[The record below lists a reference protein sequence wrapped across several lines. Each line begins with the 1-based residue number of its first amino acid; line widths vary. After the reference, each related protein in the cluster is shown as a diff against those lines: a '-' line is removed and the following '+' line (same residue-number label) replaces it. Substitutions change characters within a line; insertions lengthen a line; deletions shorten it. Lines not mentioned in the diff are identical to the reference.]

1 MQPKVNGLYRELS
14 ILREMFA
21 RRRKWMEQTERSLSR
36 IFEGFKALGLL
47 GGSVCC
53 GSDVYSLRR
62 KV

>member
-1 MQPKVNGLYRELS
+1 VQPKVYGRFRELF

-21 RRRKWMEQTERSLSR
+21 RKRNDAGTGRSLSE